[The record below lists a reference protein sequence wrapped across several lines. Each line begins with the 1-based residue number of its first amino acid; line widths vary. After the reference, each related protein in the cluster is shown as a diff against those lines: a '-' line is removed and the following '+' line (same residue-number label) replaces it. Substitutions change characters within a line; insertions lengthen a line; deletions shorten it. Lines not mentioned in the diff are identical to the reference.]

1 MSERMTAP
9 TPGSNNIVI
18 SHGKPQGGSR
28 ECGCHHYLTIR
39 QHDFKNNSDQLPF
52 ETEVNQIM

>member
-1 MSERMTAP
+1 MTAP

-18 SHGKPQGGSR
+18 SHGKPQDGSR

-39 QHDFKNNSDQLPF
+39 QHDLKNITATILY
-52 ETEVNQIM
+52 TEVNQIM